1 MGNFS
6 PLIVGSIFPN
16 NVPVIRLVWPHEQFW
31 GFNSRE
37 TNRKLRGTT
46 WKMDEGEEKR
56 AKERERIV
64 TRGYTSRNSRKK
76 KKDNSLSRRT
86 RYRND
91 ERREIKDVPKG
102 SRYSR

>member
-56 AKERERIV
+56 AKERERENCN
-64 TRGYTSRNSRKK
+64 TWLYRNSRGKK
-76 KKDNSLSRRT
+76 KKKTIL
-86 RYRND
+86 
-91 ERREIKDVPKG
+91 
-102 SRYSR
+102 

>member
-1 MGNFS
+1 MANFS

-56 AKERERIV
+56 AKEGAYKVRQSEIRTEKAEIER
-64 TRGYTSRNSRKK
+64 
-76 KKDNSLSRRT
+76 
-86 RYRND
+86 
-91 ERREIKDVPKG
+91 KG
-102 SRYSR
+102 CR